1 MPSDPAE
8 EATGMAGV
16 LTVVAKIYPK
26 MGREGEVEAL
36 LVKMRPPCTSTSPTA
51 SSTDRTGQRVSRPRS
66 YFYEQYRTDA
76 AFELHR
82 TAPHLAGYRTE
93 MKESSWHDLPKSSSA
108 ARSQPE
114 RQAGAATSLP
124 GTGLSE
130 IAHDMNAAA
139 PESVA
144 PAMMNAA

>member
-16 LTVVAKIYPK
+16 LTVVAKIYPE

-36 LVKMRPPCTSTSPTA
+36 LVKMATAVHQHEPDCLVYRPHRSAGQPT
-51 SSTDRTGQRVSRPRS
+51 TF

-93 MKESSWHDLPKSSSA
+93 MKELV
-108 ARSQPE
+108 ARPSE
-114 RQAGAATSLP
+114 VELCRSL
-124 GTGLSE
+124 T
-130 IAHDMNAAA
+130 A
-139 PESVA
+139 
-144 PAMMNAA
+144 